1 MKIRRHLYLGGSMC
15 GKAQMDTDSMK
26 RLAILCFTLASLVV
40 GTPTPML
47 AAEAAPKLM
56 QLDTLTLQTLSGTSW
71 SAKSQRGKFVVVNF
85 WATWCKPC
93 VKEMPDFQLLSQR
106 ADTAVLGLAYEDLSD
121 AELQAFLVK
130 LKVSYP
136 VAKVDVYAALPAPLE
151 VPKGLP
157 TTLVFDRQGA
167 LLKKLLGPVTRAD
180 IEKIIVAA
188 SSTPIT
194 KP

>member
-1 MKIRRHLYLGGSMC
+1 MKCLTILGF
-15 GKAQMDTDSMK
+15 A
-26 RLAILCFTLASLVV
+26 LVSLMLSA
-40 GTPTPML
+40 PTPVS
-47 AAEAAPKLM
+47 AKEAAQTAT
-56 QLDTLTLQTLSGTSW
+56 QLDALTLTTLSGKSW
-71 SAKSQRGKFVVVNF
+71 SAKAQRGKFVVVNF

-106 ADTAVLGLAYEDLSD
+106 SDTSVIGLAYEDLSD
-121 AELQAFLVK
+121 AELVAFLAK
-130 LKVSYP
+130 LKVTYP

-157 TTLVFDRQGA
+157 TTLVFDRQGM

-188 SSTPIT
+188 SSAPVL
-194 KP
+194 KQ